1 MKKFIIAAIAAS
13 TLFSGTAMAAPYPR
27 GDDRGRIEQRHDDHG
42 LQEVQVRKVKQVT
55 TREFRRGDR
64 FDQRYARNYREI
76 RNARVYHL
84 RQPARGYRW
93 VQNGND
99 ALLVGIT
106 SGVVAAIVANA
117 F

>member
-1 MKKFIIAAIAAS
+1 MKKLIIAAVAAS
-13 TLFSGTAMAAPYPR
+13 TLFSGTAIAAPFQR
-27 GDDRGRIEQRHDDHG
+27 GDDRGRVEQRHDARG
-42 LQEVQVRKVKQVT
+42 RQQVQVRKVKQVT

-76 RNARVYHL
+76 RNPRTYNL

-93 VQNGND
+93 VQNGDD

-106 SGVVAAIVANA
+106 SGIIAAIVANA
-117 F
+117 L

>member
-1 MKKFIIAAIAAS
+1 MKKFILAAVAAS
-13 TLFSGTAMAAPYPR
+13 TLFSGTAMAAPYQR
-27 GDDRGRIEQRHDDHG
+27 GDDRGPVEYRQDHRG
-42 LQEVQVRKVKQVT
+42 HQQVQVRKVKQVT
-55 TREFRRGDR
+55 TRQFRRGDR

-76 RNARVYHL
+76 RSPRAYNL

-93 VQNGND
+93 VQNGDD

-106 SGVVAAIVANA
+106 SGIIAAIVANA